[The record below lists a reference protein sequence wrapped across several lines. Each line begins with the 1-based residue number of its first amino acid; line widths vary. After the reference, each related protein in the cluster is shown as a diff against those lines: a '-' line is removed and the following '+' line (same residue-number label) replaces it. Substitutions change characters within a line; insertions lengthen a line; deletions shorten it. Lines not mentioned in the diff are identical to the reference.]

1 MNTHSDLSVKRCLSI
16 SSDFLVHFSFLLS
29 NRLCSDASGDAR
41 CDFVHLMNVYIK
53 RNRKSHDASRD
64 A

>member
-1 MNTHSDLSVKRCLSI
+1 MNTHSDLYVKRRLSI

-53 RNRKSHDASRD
+53 HNIKSHHDALD